1 MAYALENFPL
11 SIKLNTVLHT
21 HTRAGVLP
29 SSALLYCALFFY
41 CIIIIVI
48 IFVVYATNSR
58 RPLDRK
64 RYLFQTWTRRM
75 RRMFFEWW
83 RFWTRCERRWRG
95 EKLPRSCPWSSWW
108 RLPRAFVGI
117 FWARGGRWGPPS
129 GFPRAREK
137 RRRWW
142 RLLLRFQ
149 SLKAKREQELS
160 FLLLLLLLL

>member
-75 RRMFFEWW
+75 PRMFFEW
-83 RFWTRCERRWRG
+83 
-95 EKLPRSCPWSSWW
+95 
-108 RLPRAFVGI
+108 
-117 FWARGGRWGPPS
+117 
-129 GFPRAREK
+129 
-137 RRRWW
+137 
-142 RLLLRFQ
+142 
-149 SLKAKREQELS
+149 
-160 FLLLLLLLL
+160 